1 MRVTDRG
8 DVWGLGFTMW
18 LWGFLYMRL
27 PLPSFDGFFFFFFG
41 GGGGVA
47 CDLEQER
54 EVGTAETLSGL
65 NVGATGAI
73 LLLRDPDVKTTGSL

>member
-1 MRVTDRG
+1 
-8 DVWGLGFTMW
+8 MW

-27 PLPSFDGFFFFFFG
+27 PLPSFDGFFFFFFWG